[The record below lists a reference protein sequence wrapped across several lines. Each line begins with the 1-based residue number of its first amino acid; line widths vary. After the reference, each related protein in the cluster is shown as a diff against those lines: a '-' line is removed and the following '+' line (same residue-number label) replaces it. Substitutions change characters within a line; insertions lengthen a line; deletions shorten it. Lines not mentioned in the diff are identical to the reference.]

1 MAYKKKDGKR
11 PGVVLFYDWH
21 ESLEILAKN
30 SGTAAVGNVILA
42 LLNYAEY
49 GIIPDTLTDTEMML
63 FEIMRNRTDAAAEQ
77 YRKQCERNA
86 QNGAKGGYTKAMN
99 ATTDPD
105 KKQSY
110 VAAITDPKR
119 NPAAVTALLGDVL
132 SRPLAERPQAAAYP
146 DSWKVP
152 IPKQGGGLGAL
163 TQAKVESLYRGMF
176 PDLDLREA
184 ALAWAEYLNAAGE
197 AAYPKCPEDAFEEW
211 CRKYNQM

>member
-77 YRKQCERNA
+77 YKERCERNA
-86 QNGAKGGYTKAMN
+86 LNGQKGGYTKAMN
-99 ATTDPD
+99 ATTDLT

-110 VAAITDPKR
+110 MTQL
-119 NPAAVTALLGDVL
+119 TAPRGNGNVMLMDGLYQDRTPMKTNSCG
-132 SRPLAERPQAAAYP
+132 
-146 DSWKVP
+146 WKVVIP
-152 IPKQGGGLGAL
+152 IASGGIDAL
-163 TQAKVESLYRGMF
+163 TEDNTAIYRGQF
-176 PDLDLREA
+176 PDIDLHDA
-184 ALAWAEYLNAAGE
+184 ALKWLDYLNATGRDSWPR
-197 AAYPKCPEDAFEEW
+197 YPRDEFESWLRKCNNAS
-211 CRKYNQM
+211 